1 MSAHSLPRRSATGR
15 SGRHVPTLGLGVRAW
30 LRSGTLDRHLAAG
43 VPNWRTPLHARRALQ
58 LTARRQ
64 QRWLAKGLD
73 RTLDEARR
81 PPSGIG
87 RIAVILPCR
96 ASVRHSADLIENL
109 SATLHGDEP
118 LHAMWVARLR
128 LLLRDGTG
136 PLYIAGRS
144 DELHHRL
151 SEVAEHILVED

>member
-1 MSAHSLPRRSATGR
+1 MSAHSLPCRSAPGR
-15 SGRHVPTLGLGVRAW
+15 SRRHVPTLGLGVGAW

-64 QRWLAKGLD
+64 RRSLAKGLD

-81 PPSGIG
+81 PSGIG
-87 RIAVILPCR
+87 RIAVTLPCR

-109 SATLHGDEP
+109 SATLYGDRP

-128 LLLRDGTG
+128 EVLCDGTG
-136 PLYIAGRS
+136 PLYIPGRS
-144 DELHHRL
+144 DELHRRL
-151 SEVAEHILVED
+151 SEIAEHILVED